1 VLNNIDYILLVI
13 ELVACIVTIIRIT
26 YFRDSFIDPDAD
38 DEIYD
43 RRTVSQ
49 MYGEWEDENTKG
61 KIE

>member
-1 VLNNIDYILLVI
+1 MLNNIDYILLVI
-13 ELVACIVTIIRIT
+13 ALVACIVTIIRIT

-43 RRTVSQ
+43 RRTVYQ

>member
-1 VLNNIDYILLVI
+1 MDNVDYILLVI
-13 ELVACIVTIIRIT
+13 ALVACIVTIIRIT
-26 YFRDSFIDPDAD
+26 YFRDSFITPDAD